1 MQTASNPCSN
11 SPPGRSTQKILRWKN
26 YHTGTSDFSVLKRIL
41 WNGLNMC
48 VTFVNRWNFHP
59 LSKVFIHN
67 GDETHGSEL
76 WAREISFEVGHL
88 VSEFLHPPSKEKQ
101 FLNDWL
107 RYPAQLSNCS
117 FVSNGYLQ
125 YHVSKLVANRGG
137 SRPWKSLSPA
147 HMPLK
152 INSCHWR
159 HIKDLG

>member
-11 SPPGRSTQKILRWKN
+11 SPPGRYTQNNLHWKIIILAPV
-26 YHTGTSDFSVLKRIL
+26 TSLYLKDFVKWSEYVCNI
-41 WNGLNMC
+41 
-48 VTFVNRWNFHP
+48 VHRWNFHP